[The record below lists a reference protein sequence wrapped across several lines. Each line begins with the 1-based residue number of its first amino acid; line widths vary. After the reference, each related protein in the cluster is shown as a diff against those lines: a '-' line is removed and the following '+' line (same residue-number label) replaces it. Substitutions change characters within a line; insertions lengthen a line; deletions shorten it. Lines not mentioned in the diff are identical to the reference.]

1 MSEFKLACKIGLKKY
16 LEKLGQNRGFEEVL
30 DAIQEG
36 WAELQNELSQF
47 GDDDRAQLVQHFND
61 LMPES
66 TIGETLYGDLDDFKI
81 ALADLSEE

>member
-16 LEKLGQNRGFEEVL
+16 LDKLGANRGFEEVL

-47 GDDDRAQLVQHFND
+47 GDDDRAQLV
-61 LMPES
+61 
-66 TIGETLYGDLDDFKI
+66 
-81 ALADLSEE
+81 